1 MPIANIKQ
9 LAKFYNDEILKD
21 TSLSMD
27 TVIEVTAEKAGIG
40 ADTVR
45 DALQGKAKL
54 ATEVLEKIF
63 EALGISLQADDD
75 EPCPGGKE
83 RLPNG
88 ECPPP
93 GNGNGNGEAEHPC
106 GPGETPEKDGC
117 VEKPESTVGEQLEN
131 TFGKDDLGNHF
142 NEVLKLIKATKDV
155 ETSKYLSEIFRK
167 VFETIPIIIKAEQG
181 DKITEYTKKV
191 NDLEKKLTKSTKELA
206 ELQVTIKRVPKLTEA
221 LEKVGKLQG
230 GKGLYEQSTKTDKT
244 KTNELAEMSL
254 SDFHREK
261 IPNFD

>member
-9 LAKFYNDEILKD
+9 LAKFYNEEILKD

-40 ADTVR
+40 AETVK

-54 ATEVLEKIF
+54 TSEVLEKIF
-63 EALGISLQADDD
+63 EALGIKLQADDED
-75 EPCPGGKE
+75 PCPGGME
-83 RLPNG
+83 RDADGN
-88 ECPPP
+88 CPPP
-93 GNGNGNGEAEHPC
+93 GNGNGEAEHPC

-117 VEKPESTVGEQLEN
+117 VEKPTSTVGEQLEG

-142 NEVLKLIKATKDV
+142 NEVLRLIKETKDV
-155 ETSKYLSEIFRK
+155 QTAKYLSEIFRK

-191 NDLEKKLTKSTKELA
+191 NDLEKKLTKSTKELG
-206 ELQVTIKRVPKLTEA
+206 ELQATIKKVPKLTEA

-230 GKGLYEQSTKTDKT
+230 GKGLYEQNTSTDKT